1 MNGIFAAD
9 LAAYLILSPIV
20 VYNFITHRWTG
31 FLAWYSLAMFCSAR
45 VIGGALGVRDASSMT
60 ANIIQS
66 VGVTPLILCVD
77 GLVHEAYV
85 YGSRYARPG
94 TKITTVERI
103 AIPMLAVAS
112 TGPLWLGHQS
122 PWWLL

>member
-20 VYNFITHRWTG
+20 VYIFITHRWTG
-31 FLAWYSLAMFCSAR
+31 FLAWYSLIMFCSAR
-45 VIGGALGVRDASSMT
+45 VIGGALGVRDSSSMA

-66 VGVTPLILCVD
+66 VGITPLILCVD

-85 YGSRYARPG
+85 HASRYARSG
-94 TKITTVERI
+94 TKLATAERI
-103 AIPMLAVAS
+103 AFPMPAVAS
-112 TGPLWLGHQS
+112 TGPS
-122 PWWLL
+122 